1 MCAIVGIFGNDNAA
15 RLASVALFAMQHRG
29 QEATG
34 ISSSCDGKIYT
45 KKDRGLVSEV
55 FTDDA
60 LKYLKGNMAIG
71 HNRYSTAGGD
81 SILDAQPVYAKYK
94 LGEISIVHNG
104 NLINKDEVRQDLINN
119 GAIFQTGMDTENL
132 IHLIAKNT
140 CLLYTSPSPRD

>member
-1 MCAIVGIFGNDNAA
+1 MCAIVGIYGNENAA

-55 FTDDA
+55 FNNKA
-60 LKYLKGNMAIG
+60 LEYLKGNMAIG
-71 HNRYSTAGGD
+71 HNRYATAGSD
-81 SILDAQPVYAKYK
+81 SVLDAQPVYAKYK

-104 NLINKDEVRQDLINN
+104 NLINKDEVRLGVYICSGKGEKGVRMYKMFVDQEAVVAV
-119 GAIFQTGMDTENL
+119 G
-132 IHLIAKNT
+132 
-140 CLLYTSPSPRD
+140 R